1 MNDMAHM
8 NNLANNLT
16 AITAA
21 KVGLHAQIA
30 KLSGITKFALHKI
43 KRGDSSDL
51 MHSTMMHLA
60 EAISAICGVI
70 VTTEDLH
77 RSPDSSCI
85 KSLVERA
92 SKYTRTTQKA
102 S

>member
-1 MNDMAHM
+1 MTTNM
-8 NNLANNLT
+8 NNLAVNLK

-21 KVGLHAQIA
+21 KTGLHVQIA
-30 KLSGITKFALHKI
+30 TLSGITKFALHKI

-51 MHSTMMHLA
+51 MHSTMLSLA
-60 EAISAICGVI
+60 KAISTVCGVA
-70 VTTEDLH
+70 VTTDDLH
-77 RSPDSSCI
+77 RSPDSATV
-85 KSLVERA
+85 KRLVEKA